1 MYGSLFWPYLVFVG
15 LQTTCP
21 WCHGQHENCT
31 VTLDTPSP
39 LGESETKRLELE
51 RKLFEYSKSDTYM
64 AKVNFI
70 KLKKYLKEIRER
82 QKNAVLRN
90 QEFLKDFDR
99 IEAHLRT
106 FTSSEALQKLKVQYE
121 GEIKSMLSL
130 QKNSMPI
137 KGDEDSN
144 EQMLLVA
151 RQAGIN
157 TRTAAS
163 RGLYHPATI
172 FMGRQMSAIS
182 SIEDFSTQQ
191 KSSQPTK
198 SFSVSDPH
206 SCRQAAQS
214 SNMTDSYVVQ
224 TNCDIRCLNKSDKI
238 DGKTYL
244 QMGEKMPVTS
254 SVSSENGQTHCLE
267 IESNTYD
274 GNSNLVE
281 SKKSAQLNSLLCERL
296 SPENRITDLKSDS
309 YSSSVEAIVTE
320 EHFVANEERSQQ
332 PIPLVSAPE
341 QLVSGNEQPGDHFP
355 GRAQHTDTLWP
366 SANTLE
372 LEDES
377 LDSSSDLTVS
387 VSEEDQIINTVELQ
401 QSLGD
406 VDCKTALKSM
416 NLEQE
421 KETGSTKE
429 HFSLQTVSRSTTDE
443 DSSANSA
450 TRQWLNSLGIQLNNL
465 KQHLRGVQLHLR
477 SALFVL
483 CSYSNIVFAE
493 RDCLSFEGFSHLL
506 QFIEDLVAK
515 AAPECL
521 TLYQSGT
528 ISLAKMK
535 KLISFCNQTG
545 NLKEED
551 LEACE
556 AVVLHQLQG
565 LLQNTLN
572 GCLLPG
578 KTLNDRGRSTD
589 EKQARCD
596 LPLDFAMLWER
607 LCKHI
612 LFLKKHH
619 VLLKKE
625 VKEMFGTLLIS
636 EKNAQGGQ
644 VTLLLREILP
654 EVRGDRSSIHSNESP
669 YRLPSILNDNGE
681 IKHTKHA
688 QWLDSIGTREQG
700 LNIDSN
706 SFKTKKINKI
716 SSEASFSSCEGRSP
730 LSRNTSK
737 RRITT
742 IKSKA
747 FWGESDDSN
756 SEIEAAL
763 RPQTHDTYADEFDD
777 FYD

>member
-1 MYGSLFWPYLVFVG
+1 MCGAPGPGAAGGSRRPQPGGYCAILGSLQLR
-15 LQTTCP
+15 LR
-21 WCHGQHENCT
+21 
-31 VTLDTPSP
+31 D
-39 LGESETKRLELE
+39 SETKRLELE
-51 RKLFEYSKSDTYM
+51 RKLFEYSRSDTFM
-64 AKVNFI
+64 AKINFI
-70 KLKKYLKEIRER
+70 KLKKYLKEISER

-144 EQMLLVA
+144 EQMLPVA

-224 TNCDIRCLNKSDKI
+224 TNCDTRCLNKSDKI

-309 YSSSVEAIVTE
+309 YSSSVEEIVTK

-341 QLVSGNEQPGDHFP
+341 QLVSGNEQPGDHVP
-355 GRAQHTDTLWP
+355 GRAQHTDSLWP

-450 TRQWLNSLGIQLNNL
+450 TRQ
-465 KQHLRGVQLHLR
+465 
-477 SALFVL
+477 
-483 CSYSNIVFAE
+483 
-493 RDCLSFEGFSHLL
+493 DCLSFEGFSHLL

-572 GCLLPG
+572 GCLLPE

-619 VLLKKE
+619 VLLKEE

-669 YRLPSILNDNGE
+669 YRLPSILNDKGE

-716 SSEASFSSCEGRSP
+716 SSEASFSSSEGRSP

>member
-1 MYGSLFWPYLVFVG
+1 MCGAPGPGAAGGSRRPQAGGYCAILGG
-15 LQTTCP
+15 LQ
-21 WCHGQHENCT
+21 
-31 VTLDTPSP
+31 LRLRD
-39 LGESETKRLELE
+39 SETKRLELE

-64 AKVNFI
+64 VKINFI

-90 QEFLKDFDR
+90 QEFLKEFDR

-137 KGDEDSN
+137 KGDEDNN
-144 EQMLLVA
+144 EQMLPVA
-151 RQAGIN
+151 RQTGIN
-157 TRTAAS
+157 TRTATS

-172 FMGRQMSAIS
+172 FMGCQMSAIS

-198 SFSVSDPH
+198 RFSVSDPH

-244 QMGEKMPVTS
+244 QMGEKMPVTP
-254 SVSSENGQTHCLE
+254 SVSPENGQTHCLE
-267 IESNTYD
+267 IESNTHD

-281 SKKSAQLNSLLCERL
+281 SKKSAQLNSLLRERL

-309 YSSSVEAIVTE
+309 CSSSVEEIVTK
-320 EHFVANEERSQQ
+320 EHFVANEERSKQ

-341 QLVSGNEQPGDHFP
+341 QLVSGNEQPRDSFP
-355 GRAQHTDTLWP
+355 GRAQHTDSLWP
-366 SANTLE
+366 SENTLE

-406 VDCKTALKSM
+406 VDCKMALKSM
-416 NLEQE
+416 NSEQE

-429 HFSLQTVSRSTTDE
+429 HFSLQTVSCPMTDE

-450 TRQWLNSLGIQLNNL
+450 TRQ
-465 KQHLRGVQLHLR
+465 
-477 SALFVL
+477 
-483 CSYSNIVFAE
+483 
-493 RDCLSFEGFSHLL
+493 DCLSFEGFSHLL

-521 TLYQSGT
+521 SLYQSGT

-565 LLQNTLN
+565 WLQNTLN
-572 GCLLPG
+572 GCLLPE
-578 KTLNDRGRSTD
+578 KILNDRGRSTD

-619 VLLKKE
+619 VLLKEE

-644 VTLLLREILP
+644 VTLLLREILS
-654 EVRGDRSSIHSNESP
+654 EECGGRSSIHSNESS
-669 YRLPSILNDNGE
+669 YCLPSILNDSGE

-700 LNIDSN
+700 LNIGSN

-716 SSEASFSSCEGRSP
+716 SSEASFSSSEGRSP

>member
-1 MYGSLFWPYLVFVG
+1 MYGSLFWPSLVFVG

-144 EQMLLVA
+144 EQMLPVA

-309 YSSSVEAIVTE
+309 YSSSVEAIVTK

-450 TRQWLNSLGIQLNNL
+450 TRQ
-465 KQHLRGVQLHLR
+465 
-477 SALFVL
+477 
-483 CSYSNIVFAE
+483 
-493 RDCLSFEGFSHLL
+493 DCLSFEGFSHLL

-589 EKQARCD
+589 EKQTRCD

-619 VLLKKE
+619 VLLKEE

-681 IKHTKHA
+681 IKHTRHA

>member
-1 MYGSLFWPYLVFVG
+1 MCGAPGPGAAGGARRPQPAATLGSLQLR
-15 LQTTCP
+15 LR
-21 WCHGQHENCT
+21 
-31 VTLDTPSP
+31 D
-39 LGESETKRLELE
+39 SETKRLELE
-51 RKLFEYSKSDTYM
+51 RKLFEYRKSDTYI
-64 AKVNFI
+64 AKRNFV
-70 KLKKYLKEIRER
+70 KLKKYMKEICER

-90 QEFLKDFDR
+90 QEFLKEFDC
-99 IEAHLRT
+99 IEARIRT
-106 FTSSEALQKLKVQYE
+106 FTSSEALQTLK
-121 GEIKSMLSL
+121 ML
-130 QKNSMPI
+130 P
-137 KGDEDSN
+137 
-144 EQMLLVA
+144 VA

-157 TRTAAS
+157 TRTAMS

-198 SFSVSDPH
+198 SFSISDLH

-224 TNCDIRCLNKSDKI
+224 TNSDIQCLNKSDKT
-238 DGKTYL
+238 DGTTCI

-254 SVSSENGQTHCLE
+254 SVSENGRTHCLE
-267 IESNTYD
+267 IESNTNRGSSY
-274 GNSNLVE
+274 LVE
-281 SKKSAQLNSLLCERL
+281 SKKPANRSSLLCERL
-296 SPENRITDLKSDS
+296 SLENRSADLKSDS
-309 YSSSVEAIVTE
+309 CSSSVEEIVTH
-320 EHFVANEERSQQ
+320 EHFVANEETAKR

-341 QLVSGNEQPGDHFP
+341 QLVSGNEQPREKFP
-355 GRAQHTDTLWP
+355 GLDQSPDSLWP
-366 SANTLE
+366 IENTLE

-387 VSEEDQIINTVELQ
+387 VSEEEEMVNTVEPQ
-401 QSLGD
+401 QSLQS
-406 VDCKTALKSM
+406 VDFKMALQSV
-416 NLEQE
+416 NSEQE
-421 KETGSTKE
+421 KEGISTKG
-429 HFSLQTVSRSTTDE
+429 HFSLQTGNRHTPDE

-450 TRQWLNSLGIQLNNL
+450 TRQ
-465 KQHLRGVQLHLR
+465 
-477 SALFVL
+477 
-483 CSYSNIVFAE
+483 
-493 RDCLSFEGFSHLL
+493 DCLSFEGFSHLL
-506 QFIEDLVAK
+506 EFIEDLVVK

-521 TLYQSGT
+521 ALYQSGT
-528 ISLAKMK
+528 ISEAKLK
-535 KLISFCNQTG
+535 KLISLCNQTG

-565 LLQNTLN
+565 LLQKTLN
-572 GCLLPG
+572 GCLLPE
-578 KTLNDRGRSTD
+578 KTLNDGRSSTD
-589 EKQARCD
+589 EKQVRSD
-596 LPLDFAMLWER
+596 LPLDFTMLWER

-619 VLLKKE
+619 VLLKEE

-644 VTLLLREILP
+644 VMLSLREVLP
-654 EVRGDRSSIHSNESP
+654 EECGNRSSIHSNESS
-669 YRLPSILNDNGE
+669 YCLPSILNDNGE
-681 IKHTKHA
+681 IKQTIHA
-688 QWLDSIGTREQG
+688 QWLNSIGTREQEVTSWCEDESKEESLAEKIPITG
-700 LNIDSN
+700 LIIGSN
-706 SFKTKKINKI
+706 GFKTEKINTI
-716 SSEASFSSCEGRSP
+716 SSEASFSSSEGRSP

-737 RRITT
+737 SRITT

-763 RPQTHDTYADEFDD
+763 RPQTHADEFDD

>member
-1 MYGSLFWPYLVFVG
+1 MCGAPGPGAAGGSRRPQPGGYCAILGSLQLR
-15 LQTTCP
+15 LR
-21 WCHGQHENCT
+21 
-31 VTLDTPSP
+31 D
-39 LGESETKRLELE
+39 SETKRLELE

-450 TRQWLNSLGIQLNNL
+450 TRQ
-465 KQHLRGVQLHLR
+465 
-477 SALFVL
+477 
-483 CSYSNIVFAE
+483 
-493 RDCLSFEGFSHLL
+493 DCLSFEGFSHLL

-688 QWLDSIGTREQG
+688 QWLDSIGTREQEVTSWCEDESKEESLAEKIPITG

>member
-1 MYGSLFWPYLVFVG
+1 MCGAPGPGAAGESRRPQPGGYCAILGSLQLR
-15 LQTTCP
+15 LR
-21 WCHGQHENCT
+21 
-31 VTLDTPSP
+31 D
-39 LGESETKRLELE
+39 SETKRLELE

-64 AKVNFI
+64 AKINFI

-144 EQMLLVA
+144 EQMLPVA

-244 QMGEKMPVTS
+244 LMGEKMPVTS

-309 YSSSVEAIVTE
+309 YSSSVEEIVTK

-355 GRAQHTDTLWP
+355 GRAQHTDSLWP

-450 TRQWLNSLGIQLNNL
+450 TR
-465 KQHLRGVQLHLR
+465 H
-477 SALFVL
+477 
-483 CSYSNIVFAE
+483 
-493 RDCLSFEGFSHLL
+493 
-506 QFIEDLVAK
+506 
-515 AAPECL
+515 
-521 TLYQSGT
+521 
-528 ISLAKMK
+528 
-535 KLISFCNQTG
+535 FCNQTG

-572 GCLLPG
+572 GCLLPE

-619 VLLKKE
+619 VLLKEE

-669 YRLPSILNDNGE
+669 YCLPSILNDKGE

-688 QWLDSIGTREQG
+688 QWLDSIGTREQEVTSWCEDESKEESLAEKIPITG

-716 SSEASFSSCEGRSP
+716 SSEASFSSSEGRSP

-742 IKSKA
+742 MKSKA

-763 RPQTHDTYADEFDD
+763 RPQTHDTYANEFDD

>member
-1 MYGSLFWPYLVFVG
+1 MYGSLFWPSLVFVG

-144 EQMLLVA
+144 EQMLPVA

-309 YSSSVEAIVTE
+309 YSSSVEAIVTK

-450 TRQWLNSLGIQLNNL
+450 TR
-465 KQHLRGVQLHLR
+465 H
-477 SALFVL
+477 
-483 CSYSNIVFAE
+483 
-493 RDCLSFEGFSHLL
+493 
-506 QFIEDLVAK
+506 
-515 AAPECL
+515 
-521 TLYQSGT
+521 
-528 ISLAKMK
+528 
-535 KLISFCNQTG
+535 FCNQTG

-619 VLLKKE
+619 VLLKEE

-681 IKHTKHA
+681 IKHTQHA
-688 QWLDSIGTREQG
+688 QWLDSIGTREQEVTSWCEDESKEESLAEKIPITG

>member
-1 MYGSLFWPYLVFVG
+1 MCGAPGPGAAGGSRRPQPGGGSCAILGSLQLR
-15 LQTTCP
+15 LR
-21 WCHGQHENCT
+21 
-31 VTLDTPSP
+31 
-39 LGESETKRLELE
+39 ESETKRLELE
-51 RKLFEYSKSDTYM
+51 RKLFEYSKSDTYI
-64 AKVNFI
+64 AKINFI
-70 KLKKYLKEIRER
+70 KLKKYLKEICER

-90 QEFLKDFDR
+90 QEFLKEFDR
-99 IEAHLRT
+99 VEAHIRT

-137 KGDEDSN
+137 KGDKEDNN
-144 EQMLLVA
+144 EQMLPVA

-157 TRTAAS
+157 TTTATS

-214 SNMTDSYVVQ
+214 SNMTGSYVVQ
-224 TNCDIRCLNKSDKI
+224 TNSDIRCLNKSDKI

-254 SVSSENGQTHCLE
+254 SVSSENGRTHCLE
-267 IESNTYD
+267 IESNPHN

-281 SKKSAQLNSLLCERL
+281 SKKSVQLNSLLHERL
-296 SPENRITDLKSDS
+296 SPENRITDLKSDCC
-309 YSSSVEAIVTE
+309 SSSVEEMVTK
-320 EHFVANEERSQQ
+320 EHFVANKERSKQ

-341 QLVSGNEQPGDHFP
+341 QLVSGNKQPRDNFP
-355 GRAQHTDTLWP
+355 GLAQHTDSLWP
-366 SANTLE
+366 SENTLE

-401 QSLGD
+401 QSLRD
-406 VDCKTALKSM
+406 MDCKMALKSM
-416 NLEQE
+416 NSEQE
-421 KETGSTKE
+421 KETLSTKE
-429 HFSLQTVSRSTTDE
+429 HFSLQTVNCHTTDE
-443 DSSANSA
+443 HSSANSA
-450 TRQWLNSLGIQLNNL
+450 TR
-465 KQHLRGVQLHLR
+465 
-477 SALFVL
+477 
-483 CSYSNIVFAE
+483 
-493 RDCLSFEGFSHLL
+493 D
-506 QFIEDLVAK
+506 
-515 AAPECL
+515 
-521 TLYQSGT
+521 
-528 ISLAKMK
+528 
-535 KLISFCNQTG
+535 FCNQTG

-572 GCLLPG
+572 GCLLPE

-589 EKQARCD
+589 EKQVRPD

-619 VLLKKE
+619 VLLKEE

-636 EKNAQGGQ
+636 EKNAQDGQ
-644 VTLLLREILP
+644 VTLLLREVLP
-654 EVRGDRSSIHSNESP
+654 EECGDRSSIHSNESS

-681 IKHTKHA
+681 IKQTKHA
-688 QWLDSIGTREQG
+688 QWLDSIGTREQEVTSWCEDESKEESLAEKIPITG
-700 LNIDSN
+700 LNIGSN
-706 SFKTKKINKI
+706 SFKTKEINKI
-716 SSEASFSSCEGRSP
+716 SSEASFSSSEGRSP

>member
-1 MYGSLFWPYLVFVG
+1 MHAGSRRLGHRCKQGGMCGAPGLGAAGGSRRPQPGGSCAILGSLQLR
-15 LQTTCP
+15 LR
-21 WCHGQHENCT
+21 
-31 VTLDTPSP
+31 D
-39 LGESETKRLELE
+39 SETKRLELE
-51 RKLFEYSKSDTYM
+51 RKLFEYSKSDTYI
-64 AKVNFI
+64 AKINFI
-70 KLKKYLKEIRER
+70 KLKKYLKEICER
-82 QKNAVLRN
+82 QKNAMWRN
-90 QEFLKDFDR
+90 QEFLKEFDR
-99 IEAHLRT
+99 VEAHIRT

-121 GEIKSMLSL
+121 GEIKSILSL

-137 KGDEDSN
+137 KGDKEDN
-144 EQMLLVA
+144 DEQMLPVA

-157 TRTAAS
+157 TRTATS
-163 RGLYHPATI
+163 RGLYNPATI

-191 KSSQPTK
+191 KSSQFTK

-214 SNMTDSYVVQ
+214 SNMTDSHVVQ
-224 TNCDIRCLNKSDKI
+224 TNSDIRCLNKSDKI
-238 DGKTYL
+238 DGKTSL

-254 SVSSENGQTHCLE
+254 SVSSENGRTHCLE
-267 IESNTYD
+267 IESNPQNDNTT
-274 GNSNLVE
+274 LVE
-281 SKKSAQLNSLLCERL
+281 SKKSAQLSSLLHERL
-296 SPENRITDLKSDS
+296 SPENRITDLKSDCC
-309 YSSSVEAIVTE
+309 SSSVEEIVTKE
-320 EHFVANEERSQQ
+320 YFAANKERSKQ
-332 PIPLVSAPE
+332 PIRLVSAPE
-341 QLVSGNEQPGDHFP
+341 LLVSGNEQPRDNFP
-355 GRAQHTDTLWP
+355 GLAQHTDGLWP
-366 SANTLE
+366 SENTLE

-406 VDCKTALKSM
+406 MDCKMSLKSV
-416 NLEQE
+416 NSEQE
-421 KETGSTKE
+421 KETLSTKE
-429 HFSLQTVSRSTTDE
+429 HFSLQTINRHMTDE

-450 TRQWLNSLGIQLNNL
+450 TR
-465 KQHLRGVQLHLR
+465 
-477 SALFVL
+477 
-483 CSYSNIVFAE
+483 E
-493 RDCLSFEGFSHLL
+493 DCLSFEGFSRLL

-521 TLYQSGT
+521 ALYQSET
-528 ISLAKMK
+528 ISSAEMK
-535 KLISFCNQTG
+535 KFISFCNQTG

-572 GCLLPG
+572 GCLLPE
-578 KTLNDRGRSTD
+578 KTLNDGGRSTD
-589 EKQARCD
+589 EKQVRPD
-596 LPLDFAMLWER
+596 VPLDFAMLWER

-619 VLLKKE
+619 VLLKEE

-636 EKNAQGGQ
+636 EKNAQGRQ
-644 VTLLLREILP
+644 VTLLLREVLP
-654 EVRGDRSSIHSNESP
+654 EECDDRSSIHSNESS

-681 IKHTKHA
+681 IKQTKHA
-688 QWLDSIGTREQG
+688 QWLDSIGTREQEVTSWCEDESKEESLAEKIPITG
-700 LNIDSN
+700 LNISSN

-716 SSEASFSSCEGRSP
+716 SSEASFSSSEGRSP

-737 RRITT
+737 RRIST

-763 RPQTHDTYADEFDD
+763 RPQTHDTHADEFDD

>member
-1 MYGSLFWPYLVFVG
+1 
-15 LQTTCP
+15 
-21 WCHGQHENCT
+21 
-31 VTLDTPSP
+31 
-39 LGESETKRLELE
+39 KI
-51 RKLFEYSKSDTYM
+51 
-64 AKVNFI
+64 NFI
-70 KLKKYLKEIRER
+70 KLKKYLKEISER

-144 EQMLLVA
+144 EQMLPVA

-224 TNCDIRCLNKSDKI
+224 TNCDIRCLNKCDKI

-309 YSSSVEAIVTE
+309 YSSSVEEIVTK

-341 QLVSGNEQPGDHFP
+341 QLVSGNEQPGDHVP
-355 GRAQHTDTLWP
+355 GRAQHTDSLWP

-429 HFSLQTVSRSTTDE
+429 HFSLQTSNESCAAGLFELGALLRALRPGAWGHSSIHSNLARLDSHHHDSNAVEPNLSGVTTPCTM
-443 DSSANSA
+443 S
-450 TRQWLNSLGIQLNNL
+450 
-465 KQHLRGVQLHLR
+465 QHLEWRAELSQPFGP
-477 SALFVL
+477 
-483 CSYSNIVFAE
+483 SYSNIVFAE
-493 RDCLSFEGFSHLL
+493 
-506 QFIEDLVAK
+506 
-515 AAPECL
+515 
-521 TLYQSGT
+521 
-528 ISLAKMK
+528 
-535 KLISFCNQTG
+535 
-545 NLKEED
+545 
-551 LEACE
+551 
-556 AVVLHQLQG
+556 
-565 LLQNTLN
+565 
-572 GCLLPG
+572 
-578 KTLNDRGRSTD
+578 
-589 EKQARCD
+589 RCD

-619 VLLKKE
+619 VLLKEE

-644 VTLLLREILP
+644 VSTYDHSAVLLT
-654 EVRGDRSSIHSNESP
+654 EVTSWCEDESKEESLAEKIP
-669 YRLPSILNDNGE
+669 I
-681 IKHTKHA
+681 T
-688 QWLDSIGTREQG
+688 G

-716 SSEASFSSCEGRSP
+716 SSEASFSSSEGRSP

-763 RPQTHDTYADEFDD
+763 RPQTHDTYANEFDD

>member
-1 MYGSLFWPYLVFVG
+1 MYGSLFWPSLVFVG

-144 EQMLLVA
+144 EQMLPVA

-309 YSSSVEAIVTE
+309 YSSSVEAIVTK

-450 TRQWLNSLGIQLNNL
+450 TR
-465 KQHLRGVQLHLR
+465 H
-477 SALFVL
+477 
-483 CSYSNIVFAE
+483 
-493 RDCLSFEGFSHLL
+493 
-506 QFIEDLVAK
+506 
-515 AAPECL
+515 
-521 TLYQSGT
+521 
-528 ISLAKMK
+528 
-535 KLISFCNQTG
+535 FCNQTG

-589 EKQARCD
+589 EKQTRCD

-619 VLLKKE
+619 VLLKEE

-681 IKHTKHA
+681 IKHTRHA
-688 QWLDSIGTREQG
+688 QWLDSIGTREQEVTSWCEDESKEESLAEKIPITG

>member
-1 MYGSLFWPYLVFVG
+1 MYGSLFWPSLVFVG

-144 EQMLLVA
+144 EQMLPVA

-309 YSSSVEAIVTE
+309 YSSSVEAIVTK

-450 TRQWLNSLGIQLNNL
+450 TRQ
-465 KQHLRGVQLHLR
+465 
-477 SALFVL
+477 
-483 CSYSNIVFAE
+483 
-493 RDCLSFEGFSHLL
+493 DCLSFEGFSHLL

-619 VLLKKE
+619 VLLKEE

-681 IKHTKHA
+681 IKHTQHA

>member
-1 MYGSLFWPYLVFVG
+1 MCGAPGPGAAGGSRRPQPGGYCAILGSLQLR
-15 LQTTCP
+15 LR
-21 WCHGQHENCT
+21 
-31 VTLDTPSP
+31 D
-39 LGESETKRLELE
+39 SETKRLELE
-51 RKLFEYSKSDTYM
+51 RKLFEYSRSDTFM
-64 AKVNFI
+64 AKINFI
-70 KLKKYLKEIRER
+70 KLKKYLKEISER

-144 EQMLLVA
+144 EQMLPVA

-224 TNCDIRCLNKSDKI
+224 TNCDTRCLNKSDKI

-309 YSSSVEAIVTE
+309 YSSSVEEIVTK

-341 QLVSGNEQPGDHFP
+341 QLVSGNEQPGDHVP
-355 GRAQHTDTLWP
+355 GRAQHTDSLWP

-450 TRQWLNSLGIQLNNL
+450 TR
-465 KQHLRGVQLHLR
+465 H
-477 SALFVL
+477 
-483 CSYSNIVFAE
+483 
-493 RDCLSFEGFSHLL
+493 
-506 QFIEDLVAK
+506 
-515 AAPECL
+515 
-521 TLYQSGT
+521 
-528 ISLAKMK
+528 
-535 KLISFCNQTG
+535 FCNQTG

-572 GCLLPG
+572 GCLLPE

-619 VLLKKE
+619 VLLKEE

-669 YRLPSILNDNGE
+669 YRLPSILNDKGE

-688 QWLDSIGTREQG
+688 QWLDSIGTREQEVTSWCEDESKEESLAEKIPITG

-716 SSEASFSSCEGRSP
+716 SSEASFSSSEGRSP

>member
-450 TRQWLNSLGIQLNNL
+450 TR
-465 KQHLRGVQLHLR
+465 H
-477 SALFVL
+477 
-483 CSYSNIVFAE
+483 
-493 RDCLSFEGFSHLL
+493 
-506 QFIEDLVAK
+506 
-515 AAPECL
+515 
-521 TLYQSGT
+521 
-528 ISLAKMK
+528 
-535 KLISFCNQTG
+535 FCNQTG

-688 QWLDSIGTREQG
+688 QWLDSIGTREQEVTSWCEDESKEESLAEKIPITG

>member
-1 MYGSLFWPYLVFVG
+1 MYGSLFWPSLVFVG

-144 EQMLLVA
+144 EQMLPVA

-309 YSSSVEAIVTE
+309 YSSSVEAIVTK

-450 TRQWLNSLGIQLNNL
+450 TRQ
-465 KQHLRGVQLHLR
+465 
-477 SALFVL
+477 
-483 CSYSNIVFAE
+483 
-493 RDCLSFEGFSHLL
+493 DCLSFEGFSHLL

-589 EKQARCD
+589 EKQTRCD

-619 VLLKKE
+619 VLLKEE

-644 VTLLLREILP
+644 QWGRDCNEARTLN
-654 EVRGDRSSIHSNESP
+654 V
-669 YRLPSILNDNGE
+669 
-681 IKHTKHA
+681 
-688 QWLDSIGTREQG
+688 
-700 LNIDSN
+700 
-706 SFKTKKINKI
+706 
-716 SSEASFSSCEGRSP
+716 
-730 LSRNTSK
+730 
-737 RRITT
+737 
-742 IKSKA
+742 
-747 FWGESDDSN
+747 
-756 SEIEAAL
+756 
-763 RPQTHDTYADEFDD
+763 
-777 FYD
+777 

>member
-1 MYGSLFWPYLVFVG
+1 MCGAPGPGAAGGSRRPQAGGYCAILGG
-15 LQTTCP
+15 LQ
-21 WCHGQHENCT
+21 
-31 VTLDTPSP
+31 LRLRD
-39 LGESETKRLELE
+39 SETKRLELE

-64 AKVNFI
+64 VKINFI

-90 QEFLKDFDR
+90 QEFLKEFDR

-137 KGDEDSN
+137 KGDEDNN
-144 EQMLLVA
+144 EQMLPVA
-151 RQAGIN
+151 RQTGIN
-157 TRTAAS
+157 TRTATS

-172 FMGRQMSAIS
+172 FMGCQMSAIS

-198 SFSVSDPH
+198 RFSVSDPH

-244 QMGEKMPVTS
+244 QMGEKMPVTP
-254 SVSSENGQTHCLE
+254 SVSPENGQTHCLE
-267 IESNTYD
+267 IESNTHD

-281 SKKSAQLNSLLCERL
+281 SKKSAQLNSLLRERL

-309 YSSSVEAIVTE
+309 CSSSVEEIVTK
-320 EHFVANEERSQQ
+320 EHFVANEERSKQ

-341 QLVSGNEQPGDHFP
+341 QLVSGNEQPRDSFP
-355 GRAQHTDTLWP
+355 GRAQHTDSLWP
-366 SANTLE
+366 SENTLE

-406 VDCKTALKSM
+406 VDCKMALKSM
-416 NLEQE
+416 NSEQE

-429 HFSLQTVSRSTTDE
+429 HFSLQTVSCPMTDE

-450 TRQWLNSLGIQLNNL
+450 TR
-465 KQHLRGVQLHLR
+465 H
-477 SALFVL
+477 
-483 CSYSNIVFAE
+483 
-493 RDCLSFEGFSHLL
+493 
-506 QFIEDLVAK
+506 
-515 AAPECL
+515 
-521 TLYQSGT
+521 
-528 ISLAKMK
+528 
-535 KLISFCNQTG
+535 FCNQTG

-565 LLQNTLN
+565 WLQNTLN
-572 GCLLPG
+572 GCLLPE
-578 KTLNDRGRSTD
+578 KILNDRGRSTD

-619 VLLKKE
+619 VLLKEE

-644 VTLLLREILP
+644 VTLLLREILS
-654 EVRGDRSSIHSNESP
+654 EECGGRSSIHSNESS
-669 YRLPSILNDNGE
+669 YCLPSILNDSGE

-700 LNIDSN
+700 LNIGSN

-716 SSEASFSSCEGRSP
+716 SSEASFSSSEGRSP